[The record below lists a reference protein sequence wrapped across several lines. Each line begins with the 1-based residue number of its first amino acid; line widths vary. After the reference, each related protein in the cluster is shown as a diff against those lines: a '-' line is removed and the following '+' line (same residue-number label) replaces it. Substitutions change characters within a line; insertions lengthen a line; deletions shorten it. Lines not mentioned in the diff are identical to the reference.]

1 MVRIAAV
8 LLGMVLWPQLT
19 TAAEVAGTLMHA
31 GKERTFL
38 LALPEKTS
46 GGPLPLVIVMHPYPG
61 SGRGI
66 AELSGF
72 SAIGEREGFIV
83 AYPDGINGG
92 YNAIMC
98 CGVEDDVG
106 FFKSLIKKVSAD
118 YKVDPSRIYA
128 TGISNGG
135 DMSYRLAAELP
146 GVLAAIGPVSGGMTK
161 EWMDQPSG
169 ALPQHP
175 VSLITF
181 HGKKDKYY
189 NLFRTSSDYWLRMGD
204 CKASL
209 STVENTDIE
218 LALADCANGSA
229 AAVYTL
235 PDMGHAWPGS
245 TGDGQLAYPAAQI
258 NASELIWEFFRQ
270 HPKH

>member
-46 GGPLPLVIVMHPYPG
+46 GDPLPLVIVMHPYPG

-98 CGVEDDVG
+98 CGAEDDVG
-106 FFKSLIKKVSAD
+106 FIKSLIEKVSVEH
-118 YKVDPSRIYA
+118 KVDPSRIYA

-135 DMSYRLAAELP
+135 DMSYRLVTDLP
-146 GVLAAIGPVSGGMTK
+146 GVLAAIAPVSGGMTD
-161 EWMDQPSG
+161 EWMDQLVEAPKN
-169 ALPQHP
+169 P

-181 HGKKDKYY
+181 QGKKDKYY
-189 NLFRTSSDYWLRMGD
+189 ALFRTSSDFWLMMRD
-204 CKASL
+204 CKASV
-209 STVENTDIE
+209 SPVENTNIE
-218 LALADCANGSA
+218 RALADCADGTA

-235 PDMGHAWPGS
+235 PDMGHAWPGG
-245 TGDGQLAYPAAQI
+245 TGGSQLAYPAAPI
-258 NASELIWEFFRQ
+258 KASELIWEFFRQ
-270 HPKH
+270 HPKR